1 MDSYIHVEDIQGL
14 LSLNSVD
21 KWHSVNQRHRELF
34 VPQLQRIQIIYI
46 KFNLLFQILYEI
58 KIYLFI
64 ISTCTAKC
72 QNDKVK
78 STYYWNKNP
87 KEEDFSNIKKNS
99 NKNAFGFS

>member
-1 MDSYIHVEDIQGL
+1 M
-14 LSLNSVD
+14 
-21 KWHSVNQRHRELF
+21 
-34 VPQLQRIQIIYI
+34 
-46 KFNLLFQILYEI
+46 

-64 ISTCTAKC
+64 ILTCTAKC